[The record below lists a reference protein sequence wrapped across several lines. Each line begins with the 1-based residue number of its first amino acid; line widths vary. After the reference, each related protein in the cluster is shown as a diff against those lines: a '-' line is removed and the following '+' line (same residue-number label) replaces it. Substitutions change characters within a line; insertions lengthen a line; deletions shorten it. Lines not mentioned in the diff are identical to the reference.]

1 MVEERIMRRIMFTVK
16 RKANHNPA
24 LYSKYHSP
32 KRILFF
38 YPFHFFSKLPNPIS
52 LCYRAMV
59 SGVAAAVVV
68 PVLLTL
74 QQEGYGTA
82 KGLPSL
88 VLAVAALDDVL
99 AVVGYAISASIVY
112 GEDPLRSTTEP

>member
-1 MVEERIMRRIMFTVK
+1 MFFLVFQ
-16 RKANHNPA
+16 
-24 LYSKYHSP
+24 S
-32 KRILFF
+32 
-38 YPFHFFSKLPNPIS
+38 FSSSFS

>member
-1 MVEERIMRRIMFTVK
+1 
-16 RKANHNPA
+16 
-24 LYSKYHSP
+24 
-32 KRILFF
+32 
-38 YPFHFFSKLPNPIS
+38 
-52 LCYRAMV
+52 MV

-74 QQEGYGTA
+74 QQDGYGTA

-99 AVVGYAISASIVY
+99 AVVAYAISAAIVF
-112 GEDPLRSTTEP
+112 GEATAACCTRSEEDGSSGGLISRAASSHPYVGSRTTERP